1 VQTIDLE
8 RYVVTFPRDTTVL
21 GVTATVNNS
30 QGNITAVPGT
40 SSGCRR
46 IKRGFF
52 RPILAVLDLK
62 PEILLSYF
70 TDNLLVSN
78 PQQVLRGAEVTV
90 ESQALRD
97 LVA

>member
-1 VQTIDLE
+1 MQTLDLE
-8 RYVVTFPRDTTVL
+8 RYVVTFPRGATVL

-40 SSGCRR
+40 SSGLQANQARVLSPNPSGP
-46 IKRGFF
+46 GFEA
-52 RPILAVLDLK
+52 RD
-62 PEILLSYF
+62 F
-70 TDNLLVSN
+70 TDNLLVLN